1 MSGESGGLGGGLG
14 GGSGG
19 GSGKGLGIGSGSGA
33 GGANLI
39 PRVTGFAYAI
49 VAIIALG
56 ILWYTGKIN
65 RKKAFIFLLI
75 STGFGFLIF
84 APVAPHNFQ
93 QLILRDV
100 TSLGASLQ
108 AAVFGLILLLLLSL
122 VFGRIFCGH
131 ICPAG
136 AIQEL
141 ASLVPLPKIGQNWK
155 EISRGI
161 RAVVFVIVLAA
172 AFGWSVGIIDYF
184 GLEEFFSLDV
194 TSVLFYVFLGVL
206 LLSTVV
212 YRPFCRFICP
222 YGLLLSL
229 TAAVSSFKFRRT
241 DKCIECGLCE
251 KACPTNEAKI
261 GDLKSECYMCGRCIE
276 VCPVEG
282 ALVYRRSTGRWS
294 AAGIPDEKEPAENT
308 P

>member
-1 MSGESGGLGGGLG
+1 V
-14 GGSGG
+14 
-19 GSGKGLGIGSGSGA
+19 A
-33 GGANLI
+33 GFG
-39 PRVTGFAYAI
+39 YAI
-49 VAIIALG
+49 FAVIALG
-56 ILWYTGKIN
+56 VLWYSGKIN
-65 RKKAFIFLLI
+65 RKKALIFLFI
-75 STGFGFLIF
+75 STALGFLIF

-93 QLILRDV
+93 QLILRGI

-108 AAVFGLILLLLLSL
+108 VAAIGLILLLLLSL
-122 VFGRIFCGH
+122 IFGRIFCGH

-141 ASLVPLPKIGQNWK
+141 ASLVPLPKIGQKWK

-161 RAVVFVIVLAA
+161 RALVFVIVLAA
-172 AFGWSVGIIDYF
+172 AFGWSVGIIGYF

-241 DKCIECGLCE
+241 DKCIECRLCE
-251 KACPTNEAKI
+251 KACPTNEAKM
-261 GDLKSECYMCGRCIE
+261 GDRKSECYMCGRCVE
-276 VCPVEG
+276 VCPVEK
-282 ALVYRRSTGRWS
+282 ALVYRRTSGRWS
-294 AAGIPDEKEPAENT
+294 AAGMLDKEK
-308 P
+308 

>member
-1 MSGESGGLGGGLG
+1 MMVRKGDRYMSGTGG
-14 GGSGG
+14 
-19 GSGKGLGIGSGSGA
+19 GSGA

-39 PRVTGFAYAI
+39 PRTVGFLYAI
-49 VAIIALG
+49 VAVFALA

-65 RKKAFIFLLI
+65 RKKAFLFLFI

-100 TSLGASLQ
+100 ASLGVSLQ
-108 AAVFGLILLLLLSL
+108 VAAAGLLLMLFLSL

-136 AIQEL
+136 AVQEL
-141 ASLVPLPKIGQNWK
+141 ASLVPLPKFGQNWK
-155 EISRGI
+155 GITRGI
-161 RAVVFVIVLAA
+161 RAAVFVIVLAA

-184 GLEEFFSLDV
+184 GLQEFFSLDV

-206 LLSTVV
+206 LLSMVV

-229 TAAVSSFKFRRT
+229 TAAVSAFKFRRT
-241 DKCIECGLCE
+241 PACIECGCCE
-251 KACPTNEAKI
+251 RVCPTNEAKV
-261 GDLKSECYMCGRCIE
+261 GDRKSECYMCGRCVE
-276 VCPVEG
+276 VCPAEG
-282 ALVYRRSTGRWS
+282 ALVYRRASGRWS
-294 AAGIPDEKEPAENT
+294 AAGILDEEE
-308 P
+308 

>member
-1 MSGESGGLGGGLG
+1 MSGEGGGAG
-14 GGSGG
+14 TGAGSGG
-19 GSGKGLGIGSGSGA
+19 G
-33 GGANLI
+33 GGVANFL
-39 PRVTGFAYAI
+39 PRTVGFAYAL
-49 VAIIALG
+49 VVIIALA
-56 ILWYTGKIN
+56 ILWYTGKID
-65 RKKAFIFLLI
+65 RKKAYVFLLI
-75 STGFGFLIF
+75 STALGFLIF
-84 APVAPHNFQ
+84 SPVAPHNFQ

-108 AAVFGLILLLLLSL
+108 MAAAGLLLLLILSL

-141 ASLVPLPKIGQNWK
+141 ASLVPLPKVGQNWK
-155 EISRGI
+155 QISGGI

-172 AFGWSVGIIDYF
+172 AFGWSVGIVDYF
-184 GLEEFFSLDV
+184 GLKEFFSLDV

-229 TAAVSSFKFRRT
+229 TAAVSAFKFRRT

-251 KACPTNEAKI
+251 RACPTNEAKV
-261 GDLKSECYMCGRCIE
+261 GDRKSECYMCGRCVE

-294 AAGIPDEKEPAENT
+294 AVGIPDEKE
-308 P
+308 

>member
-1 MSGESGGLGGGLG
+1 MSGESGGTG
-14 GGSGG
+14 GGSGD
-19 GSGKGLGIGSGSGA
+19 GLDIGSGSGA
-33 GGANLI
+33 GGATLI
-39 PRVTGFAYAI
+39 PRALGIVYAL
-49 VAIIALG
+49 VAIIVLG
-56 ILWYTGKIN
+56 ILWYSGKIN
-65 RKKAFIFLLI
+65 RKKALIFLLI
-75 STGFGFLIF
+75 STGLGFLIF
-84 APVAPHNFQ
+84 APVAPYNFQ

-100 TSLGASLQ
+100 ASLGASLQ
-108 AAVFGLILLLLLSL
+108 AVAFGLILFLLLSL

-141 ASLVPLPKIGQNWK
+141 ASLVPLPKIGQKWK

-161 RAVVFVIVLAA
+161 RALVFVIVLAA
-172 AFGWSVGIIDYF
+172 AFGWSVGIISYF

-222 YGLLLSL
+222 YGLILSL
-229 TAAVSSFKFRRT
+229 TAAVSSLKFRRT
-241 DKCIECGLCE
+241 DKCIECRLCE
-251 KACPTNEAKI
+251 KACPTNEAKM
-261 GDLKSECYMCGRCIE
+261 GDRKSECYMCGRCVE

-282 ALVYRRSTGRWS
+282 ALVYRRSSGRWS
-294 AAGIPDEKEPAENT
+294 AAGILEEEK
-308 P
+308 

>member
-1 MSGESGGLGGGLG
+1 MSGES

-19 GSGKGLGIGSGSGA
+19 GSGGGLGGGAGTGVGSGSGSGA

-39 PRVTGFAYAI
+39 PRETGFAYAI
-49 VAIIALG
+49 VVIIALA

-65 RKKAFIFLLI
+65 RKKAVIFLLI
-75 STGFGFLIF
+75 STALGFLIF

-93 QLILRDV
+93 QLLLRDV
-100 TSLGASLQ
+100 VSLGASLEL
-108 AAVFGLILLLLLSL
+108 AAFGLILILVLSL

-131 ICPAG
+131 ICPVG

-141 ASLVPLPKIGQNWK
+141 ASLVPLPKFGQNAK
-155 EISRGI
+155 QVSRGI
-161 RAVVFVIVLAA
+161 RAVIFVIVLAA

-184 GLEEFFSLDV
+184 GLKEFFSLDV

-206 LLSTVV
+206 LLSMVV

-229 TAAVSSFKFRRT
+229 TATVSAFKFRRT
-241 DKCIECGLCE
+241 DTCIKCGRCE
-251 KACPTNEAKI
+251 RACPTNEARV
-261 GDLKSECYMCGRCIE
+261 GDRKSECYMCGRCVE

-282 ALVYRRSTGRWS
+282 ALVYRRSSGRWS
-294 AAGIPDEKEPAENT
+294 AAGTPDEKEQAGE
-308 P
+308 

>member
-1 MSGESGGLGGGLG
+1 MSGKGGGTG
-14 GGSGG
+14 GGTGANTGGNTGGGTGTGSGG
-19 GSGKGLGIGSGSGA
+19 GGVA
-33 GGANLI
+33 ANLI
-39 PRVTGFAYAI
+39 PRAAGFAYAI
-49 VAIIALG
+49 IVVFALA

-65 RKKAFIFLLI
+65 RKKAFVFLLI
-75 STGFGFLIF
+75 STALGFLIF

-93 QLILRDV
+93 QLILRDAV
-100 TSLGASLQ
+100 SLGASLQ
-108 AAVFGLILLLLLSL
+108 VAAAGLTLMLILSL

-136 AIQEL
+136 AVQEL
-141 ASLVPLPKIGQNWK
+141 ASLVPLPKCGQNGK
-155 EISRGI
+155 LMSLGI

-184 GLEEFFSLDV
+184 GLKEFFSFDV

-206 LLSTVV
+206 LLSMVV

-229 TAAVSSFKFRRT
+229 TAAVSAFKFRRT
-241 DKCIECGLCE
+241 DTCIQCGRCE
-251 KACPTNEAKI
+251 RACPTDEAKV
-261 GDLKSECYMCGRCIE
+261 GDRKSECYMCGRCVE
-276 VCPVEG
+276 VCPVAG

-294 AAGIPDEKEPAENT
+294 AAGIRDEKE
-308 P
+308 